1 MLKRLLGAQWLAI
14 GIVGAISFVV
24 SIFVAR
30 QLGPEAFGV
39 YAQAVSLGALLSILI
54 DGGFGKLLMR
64 ETVRV
69 TPTLE
74 AHGEF
79 LHRYAYGHSLVVM
92 AVLVFLV
99 AVNPLAHHWPTLL
112 ATIGAFSA
120 LVLAN
125 FSIAILR
132 GQGRLMRDALWQ
144 IGGRLLTAVFVIV
157 ALWFGAGSP
166 WVILVAQ
173 CVGTFVF
180 LIILMRRAWIAPK
193 LRIPRAVY
201 ATALPLVWLDLA
213 TVVYFRA
220 DMLLFE
226 VADVPKADIGSYGV
240 AFRLIEAFLLLAS
253 PVGLLLFRR
262 FRLDSGVA
270 SDVVL
275 RQVMRFAAFAGAIGL
290 LVFFAAQPLADM
302 FFQTVFGKGFA
313 LSADCFRILS
323 LMLVFALANG
333 VLAQGVLGLG
343 LERFYACTATVA
355 AIVNIS
361 GNLMLMPA
369 YGVWAAAW
377 MTVATEG
384 VLALGL
390 SMALFSVSS
399 KSRHAK

>member
-14 GIVGAISFVV
+14 GIVGAVSFVL

-69 TPTLE
+69 SPSLE
-74 AHGEF
+74 THGEF
-79 LHRYAYGHSLVVM
+79 LHRYAYGHALSVM
-92 AVLVFLV
+92 AVLAFLV
-99 AVNPLAHHWPTLL
+99 VVNPLAPHWPTLL
-112 ATIGAFSA
+112 TTVGAFGA
-120 LVLAN
+120 VVLAN
-125 FSIAILR
+125 FSMAILR

-144 IGGRLLTAVFVIV
+144 IGGRLLTAFFVIV
-157 ALWFGAGSP
+157 ALWFEVGSP

-180 LIILMRRAWIAPK
+180 LIILMRRGWIAPK

-201 ATALPLVWLDLA
+201 ATALPLVWLELA
-213 TVVYFRA
+213 TVAYFRA

-226 VADVPKADIGSYGV
+226 TAGVTKADIGSYGV

-270 SDVVL
+270 TDAVL

-333 VLAQGVLGLG
+333 VLGQGVLALG
-343 LERFYACTATVA
+343 SERFYAWTATVA
-355 AIVNIS
+355 AIVNIL
-361 GNLMLMPA
+361 GNLVLMPE

-377 MTVATEG
+377 MTVITEA
-384 VLALGL
+384 VLSVGL
-390 SMALFSVSS
+390 SGALFGAW
-399 KSRHAK
+399 KKCRYAK

>member
-14 GIVGAISFVV
+14 GIVGAVSFVL

-69 TPTLE
+69 SPSLE
-74 AHGEF
+74 THGEF
-79 LHRYAYGHSLVVM
+79 LHRYAYGHALSVM
-92 AVLVFLV
+92 AVLAFLV
-99 AVNPLAHHWPTLL
+99 VVNPLAPHWPTLL
-112 ATIGAFSA
+112 ATVGAFGA
-120 LVLAN
+120 VVLAN
-125 FSIAILR
+125 FSMAILR

-144 IGGRLLTAVFVIV
+144 IGGRLLTAFFVIV

-180 LIILMRRAWIAPK
+180 LIILMRRGWIAPK

-201 ATALPLVWLDLA
+201 ATALPLVWLELA
-213 TVVYFRA
+213 TVAYFRA

-226 VADVPKADIGSYGV
+226 TAGVPKADIGSYGV

-262 FRLDSGVA
+262 FRLDSGVTTDA
-270 SDVVL
+270 VL

-333 VLAQGVLGLG
+333 VLGQGVLALG
-343 LERFYACTATVA
+343 SERFYAWTATVA
-355 AIVNIS
+355 AIVNIL
-361 GNLMLMPA
+361 GNLVLMPE

-377 MTVATEG
+377 MTVITEA
-384 VLALGL
+384 VLSVGL
-390 SMALFSVSS
+390 SGALFGAW
-399 KSRHAK
+399 KKCRYAK

>member
-14 GIVGAISFVV
+14 GIVGTISFVV

-69 TPTLE
+69 SPTLE
-74 AHGEF
+74 THGEF
-79 LHRYAYGHSLVVM
+79 LHRFAYGHALVVM

-99 AVNPLAHHWPTLL
+99 AVNPMTQHWPTLL
-112 ATIGAFSA
+112 ATVGAFGA
-120 LVLAN
+120 VVLAN

-144 IGGRLLTAVFVIV
+144 IGGRLLTAAFVIV

-166 WVILVAQ
+166 WVVLIAQ
-173 CVGTFVF
+173 FVGTFVF
-180 LIILMRRAWIAPK
+180 LTILMRRGWVMPK
-193 LRIPRAVY
+193 LHIPRTVY

-240 AFRLIEAFLLLAS
+240 AFRLTEAFLLLAS

-262 FRLDSGVA
+262 FRLNSGVVA
-270 SDVVL
+270 DVVL
-275 RQVMRFAAFAGAIGL
+275 RQVTRFAAYAAVIGL
-290 LVFFAAQPLADM
+290 LVFCSAQPLADM
-302 FFQTVFGKGFA
+302 VFQTVFGKGFA
-313 LSADCFRILS
+313 QSADLFRILS

-333 VLAQGVLGLG
+333 VLAQGILALG
-343 LERFYACTATVA
+343 LERFYAWTATAA
-355 AIVNIS
+355 AIFNIF
-361 GNLMLMPA
+361 GNLMLMPS

-377 MTVATEG
+377 MTVATEV

-390 SMALFSVSS
+390 SMALFSASS
-399 KSRHAK
+399 KSRDAE